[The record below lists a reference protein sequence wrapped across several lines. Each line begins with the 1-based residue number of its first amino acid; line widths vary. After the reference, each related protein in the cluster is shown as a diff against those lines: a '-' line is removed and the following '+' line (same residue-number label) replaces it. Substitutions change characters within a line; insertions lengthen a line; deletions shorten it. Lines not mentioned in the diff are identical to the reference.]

1 MKPTDNELYLIYRVE
16 VLEKEN
22 ARLKKSLES
31 IRPYDVNFDK
41 PLSNLNKEY

>member
-1 MKPTDNELYLIYRVE
+1 MKPTDNEFYLICRVE
-16 VLEKEN
+16 ALEKEN

-31 IRPYDVNFDK
+31 RRPYDQAFDK